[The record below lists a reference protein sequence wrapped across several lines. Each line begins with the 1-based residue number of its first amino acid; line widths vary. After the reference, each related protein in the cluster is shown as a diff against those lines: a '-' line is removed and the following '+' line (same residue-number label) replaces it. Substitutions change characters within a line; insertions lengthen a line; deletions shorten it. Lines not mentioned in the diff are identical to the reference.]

1 MKLYE
6 LSAECE
12 MMYQLLD
19 DLEDNPE
26 LKQAYA
32 DTLEGLSGEFDEK
45 AEAIAIIVK
54 RFEAEAEAISQELRR
69 MEERKNRRSG
79 KPNARGNICCP
90 ICSWHGDQRWRRHG
104 RSSASETMQKVYR
117 SRTVR
122 RS

>member
-69 MEERKNRRSG
+69 MEERKKSKVRKAKCAREYLLSNMQLARRS
-79 KPNARGNICCP
+79 
-90 ICSWHGDQRWRRHG
+90 
-104 RSSASETMQKVYR
+104 KV
-117 SRTVR
+117 
-122 RS
+122 